1 MTSINE
7 RWTEARKKLGYTQ
20 LELSDVLSTPRP
32 TLAGYERG
40 ANIPTSSIRAFSA
53 ICHVRESYL
62 LNGDLPILEPEAEK
76 TPVQKVMEEFNLP
89 PVVADML
96 EEWLLLSEEQQKAS
110 FDFCRRV
117 WERRMARMQA
127 EPLPDPP
134 E

>member
-1 MTSINE
+1 
-7 RWTEARKKLGYTQ
+7 
-20 LELSDVLSTPRP
+20 
-32 TLAGYERG
+32 
-40 ANIPTSSIRAFSA
+40 
-53 ICHVRESYL
+53 
-62 LNGDLPILEPEAEK
+62 
-76 TPVQKVMEEFNLP
+76 MEEFNLP

-117 WERRMARMQA
+117 WERRITPRMQA